1 MFAEKLGKLMQNM
14 FRGKTKYITVP
25 VAPGAATQQALPP
38 DNLPRHVAIIMDGN
52 GRWAVQ
58 RGLPRSA
65 GHAAGTEAV
74 RGIIRASDDWGI
86 KHLTIYAFS
95 TENWSRSKEEVGAL
109 MGLLLKYFASEI
121 DELDEK
127 NVRIR
132 ILGNVEGLPEA
143 QRDAVKKAME
153 RTKDNTGLNLNIALN
168 YGGRAELVRAAKAI
182 AGKVQSGEMELDA
195 IDENAFESE
204 LYTAGQPDVDLL
216 IRTSGEMRLSNFL
229 PWQTAYTEMVFEKV
243 YWPDYDRAAYLNSLR
258 TYSMRK
264 RRFGNA

>member
-14 FRGKTKYITVP
+14 LRGKTKYITVP

-195 IDENAFESE
+195 IDESAFESE